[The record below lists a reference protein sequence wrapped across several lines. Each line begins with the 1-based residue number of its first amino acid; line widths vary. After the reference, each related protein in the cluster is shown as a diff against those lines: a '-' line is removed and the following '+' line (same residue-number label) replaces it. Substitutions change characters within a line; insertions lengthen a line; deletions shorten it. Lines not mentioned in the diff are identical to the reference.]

1 MHDASSPQLE
11 RGLNTL
17 HATSLNVANML
28 GAGPFITIPVLLA
41 AMTGPQAMIGWIVA
55 MLIVMCDGLVWA
67 ELGAAFPGS
76 GGTYHYLREIFKG
89 SMWGRLLPFLFIW
102 QFLVSGTLEVASG
115 YIAASEFLMTL
126 WPAYGD
132 TARQWGLPN
141 NAIVGIPATLMVV
154 AIYLAL
160 RQRIRSLGW
169 LSTVLVTGVLA
180 AVGIVIVLGVR
191 NFDPSLITFPEGAF
205 QI

>member
-1 MHDASSPQLE
+1 MHESSSPQLQ

-41 AMTGPQAMIGWIVA
+41 AMAGPQGMIGWVVA
-55 MLIVMCDGLVWA
+55 MIIVMCDGLIWA

-89 SMWGRLLPFLFIW
+89 SEWGRFLPFLFIW

-115 YIAASEFLMTL
+115 YIAASEFAMTL

-132 TARQWGLPN
+132 DGTTMGTCQNVQSSACP
-141 NAIVGIPATLMVV
+141 PA
-154 AIYLAL
+154 
-160 RQRIRSLGW
+160 
-169 LSTVLVTGVLA
+169 
-180 AVGIVIVLGVR
+180 
-191 NFDPSLITFPEGAF
+191 
-205 QI
+205 